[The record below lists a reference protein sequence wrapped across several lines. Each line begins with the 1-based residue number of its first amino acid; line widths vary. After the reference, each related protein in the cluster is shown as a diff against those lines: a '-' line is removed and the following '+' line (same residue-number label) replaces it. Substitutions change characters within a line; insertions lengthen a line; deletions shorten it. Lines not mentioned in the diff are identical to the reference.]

1 MNLWTTTE
9 QHQEN
14 KSPWTLNKLS
24 TIIQKLHKVVTI
36 FITIHISIIMMI
48 KGFLLNYSI
57 YSIPINLNIHIYC
70 CAWALE
76 SCLNFIL
83 KIKYKLF
90 RSMTFTLAVI
100 IFSLALFIQYM
111 HSDNE
116 CEVFLDK
123 KHYGFSDVC
132 RLCLQ
137 VYVVFLACLFVL
149 VVRENWSFTT
159 ISCLFVGLSCDKD
172 LL

>member
-1 MNLWTTTE
+1 
-9 QHQEN
+9 
-14 KSPWTLNKLS
+14 
-24 TIIQKLHKVVTI
+24 
-36 FITIHISIIMMI
+36 MMI

-116 CEVFLDK
+116 CDVFLDK